1 MSVYIGCHISINCQS
16 AVSLDISAQRIGRP
30 AYFQIHISIN
40 CHFRPDSCIAVC
52 HMDAFG
58 TGCACHFYIQVLRGD
73 FCFLR
78 SRLVDSVDCTAAFHR
93 LHFQRLAISPD
104 NNILFHIHCRSACSN
119 SNFRILCEFICTVF
133 FTYTGI
139 DILHV
144 LRLYAGDSIGKC
156 CFCLF
161 FRNIRS
167 RCIEV
172 LPLTIGFLERHIL
185 YAFGQAGSR
194 QSFGD
199 FHFARKIGFPIFIR
213 SVKQLIR
220 QRIQCLTGQILIC
233 CFGRIH
239 IKTLAVGNQ
248 SNSRSSLRFSHGK
261 SPAEDIRGFFILM
274 PVVYVC
280 KPLIIVYADINT
292 FAVFILSG
300 FLENMTRLIGAF
312 PADQPFQMAFRKIL
326 SVISIRRF
334 APGFIRPGGTIL
346 QPQINFPKK
355 CFLYDFIAA
364 IKCAA
369 DFISFILE
377 RIICNPRP
385 AGIGRSQ
392 PQIRAAIS
400 LRLIHIDRA
409 GRCAYIPFYR
419 NFGAPGSDRHLIF
432 IPFHIHRG
440 SGALCQKRIISFG
453 IIFIDFYISAA
464 EINVRMPAIGKCT
477 IGIHFQIHQSVNGQ
491 LRPQLKFIII
501 SGIDG
506 RTAIVAEAAILFHIN
521 RPGILFIMGIHRHV
535 PIDGNFR
542 IAAQIH
548 AQPISVTMSPDI
560 RISINRQPV
569 RRILIRSVLPAYA
582 DSFSTTLCI
591 PCVNNQLF
599 SSNSNTFFRVC
610 FHRMNKGMFV
620 IYMSIKL

>member
-16 AVSLDISAQRIGRP
+16 AVSLDIGTQRISCS
-30 AYFQIHISIN
+30 AYFQIDISIN
-40 CHFRPDSCIAVC
+40 RHFGPDSCIAVC
-52 HMDAFG
+52 HMDAFS

-73 FCFLR
+73 LCFLR

-93 LHFQRLAISPD
+93 LHFQCFSISPD
-104 NNILFHIHCRSACSN
+104 NDIFFYFYCRSACGN

-133 FTYTGI
+133 FTHTGI
-139 DILHV
+139 DIFHV

-156 CFCLF
+156 RFCLF

-167 RCIEV
+167 QCIEV
-172 LPLTIGFLERHIL
+172 LPLTIGFLERHIFHT
-185 YAFGQAGSR
+185 FGQAGRR
-194 QSFGD
+194 QSLGN
-199 FHFARKIGFPIFIR
+199 FHFTGKIGFPIFIR
-213 SVKQLIR
+213 SIKQLIR
-220 QRIQCLTGQILIC
+220 QSIQRCAGQILIC

-248 SNSRSSLRFSHGK
+248 SNSRSGLRFSHGK
-261 SPAEDIRGFFILM
+261 SPAEDIRGFLILM
-274 PVVYVC
+274 PIVYVC
-280 KPLIIVYADINT
+280 KSLIIVYADINA

-312 PADQPFQMAFRKIL
+312 PADQPFQMTFRKIL
-326 SVISIRRF
+326 SEISIRRF

-346 QPQINFPKK
+346 QPQINFSKK
-355 CFLYDFIAA
+355 FLAAGVIAFIF
-364 IKCAA
+364 K
-369 DFISFILE
+369 
-377 RIICNPRP
+377 RIISDPRP
-385 AGIGRSQ
+385 AGIRRSQ
-392 PQIRAAIS
+392 PQIDTGIR
-400 LRLIHIDRA
+400 LRLSHIDRA
-409 GRCAYIPFYR
+409 GGCAYIPFYR
-419 NFGAPGSDRHLIF
+419 NFGTPGSDRHFIF

-464 EINVRMPAIGKCT
+464 EVNIRMPAIGKYT

-491 LRPQLKFIII
+491 LRSQLKFIII

-506 RTAIVAEAAILFHIN
+506 GTAIIAETTVIFHIN

-535 PIDGNFR
+535 PIDGDFR

-548 AQPISVTMSPDI
+548 AQSVIGAMSPDI

-569 RRILIRSVLPAYA
+569 RCILIRSALPAYT
-582 DSFSTTLCI
+582 DSFSATLCI

-599 SSNSNTFFRVC
+599 SSNSNPFFRVC